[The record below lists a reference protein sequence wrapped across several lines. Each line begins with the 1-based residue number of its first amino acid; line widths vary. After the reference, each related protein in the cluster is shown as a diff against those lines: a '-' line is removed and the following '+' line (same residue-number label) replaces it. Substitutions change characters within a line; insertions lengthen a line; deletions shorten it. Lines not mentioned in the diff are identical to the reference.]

1 MNRILHLAHPAREWD
16 DASPVGNGSL
26 GAMLFGGKDVEKIY
40 LSEETSW
47 SGGEIDALGGA
58 EEIEITVRGKDQQ
71 QDDAEDHTKYTHK
84 RPPFL
89 SFLNIPSR
97 AGGVN

>member
-1 MNRILHLAHPAREWD
+1 MKYTATC
-16 DASPVGNGSL
+16 
-26 GAMLFGGKDVEKIY
+26 LFGLEG
-40 LSEETSW
+40 LL
-47 SGGEIDALGGA
+47 GGEIDALGGA